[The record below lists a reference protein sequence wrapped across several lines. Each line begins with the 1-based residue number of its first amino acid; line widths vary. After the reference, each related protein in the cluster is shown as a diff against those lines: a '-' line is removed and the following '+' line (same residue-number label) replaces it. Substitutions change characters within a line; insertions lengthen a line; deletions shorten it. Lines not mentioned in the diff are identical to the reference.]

1 MTIEI
6 RPTGGA
12 LGAEVLGVDLARPL
26 NDADF
31 ATVRQAWF
39 DHLLLLF
46 RNQDVPA
53 ARQAGFAARFGELD
67 GVPGWRDKHATGEE
81 NILIISNVKQNGE
94 ALGVLGDGELEW
106 HTDMSYIPVPPS
118 VSMLHAR
125 EVPETGGDTHF
136 MNMYAVYDALPD
148 DLAEAVRGR
157 VLNHDSSYDS
167 SNNLRPGAVEV
178 TRSSEAPGA
187 RHPLVRRH
195 PETGRPS
202 LYLGRRRNAWV
213 VGMEEAESERLLDR
227 LWAFARRPEFAWA
240 HRWTTGDV
248 LMWDNRCTMHR
259 RDSFDPAARRVMH
272 RAQVKGEAPLAF
284 ESEAA

>member
-1 MTIEI
+1 MAIEI

-12 LGAEVLGVDLARPL
+12 LGAEVLGVDLAQPL

-46 RNQDVPA
+46 RGQDVPA
-53 ARQAGFAARFGELD
+53 AQQAGFAARFGELD

-81 NILIISNVKQNGE
+81 KILIISNVKQNGE

-106 HTDMSYIPVPPS
+106 HTDMSYITVPPS

-125 EVPETGGDTHF
+125 EVPDSGGDTHF
-136 MNMYAVYDALPD
+136 MNMYAVYEALPA
-148 DLAEAVRGR
+148 DLVEAVRGQ

-178 TRSSEAPGA
+178 TRPSEAPGA

-213 VGMEEAESERLLDR
+213 VGMEEADSERLLDR
-227 LWAFARRPEFAWA
+227 LWAFARQLEFAWV
-240 HRWTTGDV
+240 HRWKTGDV

-259 RDSFDPAARRVMH
+259 RDSFDPAARRVMY
-272 RAQVKGEAPLAF
+272 RAQVKGEAPLAAD
-284 ESEAA
+284 SMAA

>member
-1 MTIEI
+1 MAIEI

-12 LGAEVLGVDLARPL
+12 LGAEVLGVDLTRPL
-26 NDADF
+26 DDAAF
-31 ATVRQAWF
+31 ETVRRAWF

-46 RNQDVPA
+46 RGQDVPPA
-53 ARQAGFAARFGELD
+53 AQAAFAARFGELD
-67 GVPGWRDKHATGEE
+67 GVPGWRDKHAPGEKD
-81 NILIISNVKQNGE
+81 ILIISNVKVGGE
-94 ALGVLGDGELEW
+94 SLGVLGDGELEW

-125 EVPETGGDTHF
+125 EVPESGGDTHF
-136 MNMYAVYDALPD
+136 MNMYAVYDALPP

-195 PETGRPS
+195 PETGRPN

-213 VGMEEAESERLLDR
+213 VSMDDDESDCLLDR
-227 LWAFARRPEFAWA
+227 LWAFTRRPNFAWV
-240 HRWTTGDV
+240 HHWRPGDV

-259 RDSFDPAARRVMH
+259 RDAFDPAARRVMH
-272 RAQVKGEAPLAF
+272 RAQVKGEVPIAF
-284 ESEAA
+284 EAAW